1 MKYEINQENR
11 PVSNK
16 TNISFQIELCVSN
29 IETMKTF
36 WISEKWKFLCYVFI
50 YVSLL
55 SIQQNTR
62 IINLI

>member
-16 TNISFQIELCVSN
+16 TNISFQNELCVSN

-36 WISEKWKFLCYVFI
+36 WISEKWKFLYYVFI